1 MLVLTCSKQKANT
14 LPDIGYFASILE
26 IQNDPS
32 DTVIESMR
40 KQMLTKLLNA
50 VNSVPDEKIDADALK
65 TEHPLLYIGDL
76 FDDIQSFL
84 ILNVAQLYV
93 FYNMIY
99 KLNAKLHPEN
109 KEEHL
114 KKGFNMVLAGVRLF
128 PTSYVI
134 DDVLLAKVITESKDF
149 DELKS
154 KLTKFLQ

>member
-14 LPDIGYFASILE
+14 LLDIGYFASILE

-50 VNSVPDEKIDADALK
+50 VNSVLDEKIDADALK
-65 TEHPLLYIGDL
+65 TEHPLLYIRDL

-109 KEEHL
+109 KEKHL
-114 KKGFNMVLAGVRLF
+114 KKGFNMVLTGVRLF

-149 DELKS
+149 DKLKS